1 MTAMAR
7 FSVGRVGCAGRAPLY
22 NPAGAPS
29 AHPTKFATI
38 TRHHFLVTFANMAYW
53 LIKSEPGTYG
63 IDHMARDKKTWWNG
77 VRNYQARNFMR
88 DGMKVGDRA
97 FFYHSN
103 CDEPGIVGIVEVSSP
118 ARPDETQFD
127 RKSHYYDAA
136 SKREEPR
143 WLNVEFKFVKRT
155 PLVTL
160 DELRKH
166 KPLAN
171 MRVLQ
176 RGNRLSITPVEPKE
190 WDFIVNKLMD
200 SKG

>member
-1 MTAMAR
+1 MR
-7 FSVGRVGCAGRAPLY
+7 
-22 NPAGAPS
+22 
-29 AHPTKFATI
+29 
-38 TRHHFLVTFANMAYW
+38 YW
-53 LIKSEPGTYG
+53 LMKCEPAAYT
-63 IDHMARDKKTWWNG
+63 IDDLKRDRTTSWEG

-88 DGMKVGDRA
+88 DDMKVGDRA

-118 ARPDETQFD
+118 AHPDETQFD
-127 RKSHYYDAA
+127 RKSSYYDPA
-136 SKREEPR
+136 SSRDNPR
-143 WLNVEFKFVKRT
+143 WANVEFKFLRKT

-166 KPLAN
+166 KPLVS

-190 WDFIVNKLMD
+190 WEFIVKKLIERAA
-200 SKG
+200 